1 MSGQRVLIT
10 GGTRGIGLA
19 VATRFADR
27 GAEVLLNYRR
37 DEETA
42 NAAVAA
48 IEARGGRARALRA
61 DVGDADSV
69 AMMFTAIKAGGGQL
83 DVLVANAAATAF
95 KPLLEVGPHHL
106 ARTFGITVSGFVA
119 LAQHAAAMMRAGSS
133 MVALSGF
140 DAIRVI
146 ERHGILGP
154 AKAALESLVR
164 YLAVELAPRGIRVNG
179 VSPGYIDTHSARFYA
194 GEDFATEVGPR
205 WAAQTPLGRLGK
217 PDEVAAV
224 VAFLASEEA
233 SFVTGQTLVVDG
245 GLTLV

>member
-1 MSGQRVLIT
+1 M
-10 GGTRGIGLA
+10 
-19 VATRFADR
+19 
-27 GAEVLLNYRR
+27 
-37 DEETA
+37 
-42 NAAVAA
+42 
-48 IEARGGRARALRA
+48 
-61 DVGDADSV
+61 
-69 AMMFTAIKAGGGQL
+69 
-83 DVLVANAAATAF
+83 ANAAATAF

-205 WAAQTPLGRLGK
+205 WVAQTPLGRLGK
-217 PDEVAAV
+217 PEEVAAV

>member
-1 MSGQRVLIT
+1 MTAGQRVLIT

-19 VATRFADR
+19 IAMRFADH

-42 NAAVAA
+42 RAAVAA
-48 IEARGGRARALRA
+48 IAARGGRARALRA
-61 DVGDADSV
+61 DIGDADAV
-69 AMMFTAIKAGGGQL
+69 AAMFAEIQADGQRL
-83 DVLVANAAATAF
+83 DGLVANAAATAF
-95 KPLLEVGPHHL
+95 KPLLEVGPHHV

-119 LAQHAAAMMRAGSS
+119 LAQHAAAMMSAGSS

-179 VSPGYIDTHSARFYA
+179 VSPGYIDTHSARFYV

-205 WAAQTPLGRLGK
+205 WAAQTRWGAWASLRKWRRWWPFLLRRRRLLLRARRWLLMVG
-217 PDEVAAV
+217 
-224 VAFLASEEA
+224 
-233 SFVTGQTLVVDG
+233 
-245 GLTLV
+245 